1 MNKFDEVLCM
11 VDATDK
17 TMSKAAKIVANG
29 NKVIDGLESMIIKAD
44 DLVDTLKEHKQG
56 IVLIGATIGVGVIC
70 VGAKKVWGFVD
81 DWKNLDAIKR
91 ANEAETER
99 LRNENLKLEI
109 QLKEDE
115 NETID

>member
-17 TMSKAAKIVANG
+17 TMNKAAKIVANG

-70 VGAKKVWGFVD
+70 VGAKKVSTFIKD
-81 DWKNLDAIKR
+81 CKNIDAVKLT
-91 ANEAETER
+91 NEVEVER
-99 LRNENLKLEI
+99 LRGENLKLEKE
-109 QLKEDE
+109 LKEMDH
-115 NETID
+115 ETID